1 MQRRKAGLG
10 AEPDAERVRMQA
22 QRLQV
27 QQEARVCGGRRG
39 SIQRRRARV
48 VARRL
53 AHGRG

>member
-1 MQRRKAGLG
+1 MAGTGVL
-10 AEPDAERVRMQA
+10 PDAERARVKA

-27 QQEARVCGGRRG
+27 QQEARVCGSRRG

-53 AHGRG
+53 AQGAH